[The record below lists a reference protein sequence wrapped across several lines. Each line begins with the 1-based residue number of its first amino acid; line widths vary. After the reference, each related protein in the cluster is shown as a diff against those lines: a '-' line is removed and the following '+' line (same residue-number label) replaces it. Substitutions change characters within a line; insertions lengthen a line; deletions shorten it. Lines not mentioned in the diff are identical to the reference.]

1 MRRVFEWGETMKRAF
16 SIQLPITATVVCA
29 LVAVAL
35 LCVLPAFAQQKRVS
49 PHETISA
56 VIDGN
61 RVTIVYGRPFSKD
74 PKSDQIRKIWGTL
87 VPYDKPWRMGAD
99 EATLLITQ
107 MPIAMGETTIPAGAY
122 TLYFLPVENGPSKLV
137 VSKQLG
143 QWGMTYDEKQD
154 FARINADK
162 QALDPPASQF
172 TMAVEKNPTGG
183 GNIKLMW
190 ENTQFVIPFTVKK

>member
-1 MRRVFEWGETMKRAF
+1 MKRAF
-16 SIQLPITATVVCA
+16 TFQFSAAATVICA
-29 LVAVAL
+29 LLAAAL
-35 LCVLPAFAQQKRVS
+35 LCVLPALAQQKRVS

-61 RVTIVYGRPFSKD
+61 RVTVVYGRPFSKD

-122 TLYFLPVENGPSKLV
+122 TLYFLPVENGPSKLIV
-137 VSKQLG
+137 NKQLG

-172 TMAVEKNPTGG
+172 TMAVERNPSGG
-183 GNIKLMW
+183 GSIKLMW
-190 ENTQFVIPFTVKK
+190 ESTQFVIPFTVKK